1 MKNYEVMYIVN
12 ANLDEAARVET
23 INAMHA
29 IITNNGGKIDNV
41 NEWGLRDLA
50 YEIDDHTKG
59 YYVVTEFTA
68 DNTAL
73 NEFERLMRINN
84 NIIRHL
90 TINLEEKN

>member
-68 DNTAL
+68 DNAAL